1 MWNIFRKN
9 QHNIPTPTP
18 HFEKGSEEVS
28 AWGTK
33 RVRSRDVCMGDL
45 LCLLSKKNTKI
56 KYGFEY
62 PISNVD
68 LSSAAN

>member
-1 MWNIFRKN
+1 MFRKN

-45 LCLLSKKNTKI
+45 LCLLSKKKH
-56 KYGFEY
+56 
-62 PISNVD
+62 
-68 LSSAAN
+68 